1 MAIYFQ
7 LIDQGK
13 EVDFHNLDQ
22 EICTMLKTPVSEIFW
37 GGDPDSLNSFNWYD
51 NVGFWLAA
59 GKSLDEVKDIVV
71 KPEFSKNWNN
81 KAIKV
86 IDFLRKF
93 EVKSG
98 NTR

>member
-13 EVDFHNLDQ
+13 EVDLHELDQ
-22 EICTMLKTPVSEIFW
+22 EICNILETPVSDIYW
-37 GGDPDSLNSFNWYD
+37 GGKVSDPRSFNWYD
-51 NVGFWLAA
+51 YIGFWLAA
-59 GKSLDEVKDIVV
+59 GKSLDEVKDIIVQ
-71 KPEFSKNWNN
+71 PRLSENWNN

-98 NTR
+98 YTK